1 MRWCSRRGLASGFE
15 GMVYLLAIEG
25 KNESEK
31 VNHCRGSVVLPH
43 FFMLENRPLSG
54 EREGKMSPMVTQF
67 REKELVNT
75 GLAINQVVAAAPLS
89 GEEKEWIFRQGYGK
103 MLLEK
108 LQKLIGELKSV
119 SSADTI

>member
-1 MRWCSRRGLASGFE
+1 M
-15 GMVYLLAIEG
+15 
-25 KNESEK
+25 
-31 VNHCRGSVVLPH
+31 LPH